1 MAHVPSISTIL
12 RWATTPP
19 EMSAP
24 ADGLNGLFIAN
35 NVSRAA
41 RP

>member
-1 MAHVPSISTIL
+1 MADVPTISTIL
-12 RWATTPP
+12 RWDTTPP
-19 EMSAP
+19 ECRPSG
-24 ADGLNGLFIAN
+24 DGLNGLFIAN